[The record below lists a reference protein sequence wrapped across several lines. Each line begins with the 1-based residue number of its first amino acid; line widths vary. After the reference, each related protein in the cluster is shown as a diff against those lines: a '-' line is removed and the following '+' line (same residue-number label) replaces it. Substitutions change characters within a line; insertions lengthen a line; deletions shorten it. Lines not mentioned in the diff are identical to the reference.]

1 MKLIRAVACWMTALT
16 FYHDLSLK
24 NTIMLLALFVTVL
37 LIYSLNFM
45 RPDDRITRKE
55 YDEALRHLKTK
66 TELVYK
72 DELKIVSKDNRH
84 VALFESERRDLI
96 LKAEREIAINRKE
109 WIDELNRLHDS
120 GYLSDKEF
128 DNEVNKWLDA

>member
-1 MKLIRAVACWMTALT
+1 
-16 FYHDLSLK
+16 
-24 NTIMLLALFVTVL
+24 MLFALFITVL
-37 LIYSLNFM
+37 LIYSLNFR

-72 DELKIVSKDNRH
+72 DELKIVSKDNQH
-84 VALFESERRDLI
+84 VAMFESERRDLI

-120 GYLSDKEF
+120 GHLSDKEF